1 MTSTERIESLRKLA
15 LRPVIDKDVFAY
27 HFYKAYKSSTE
38 AVAENRYAES
48 FFAAFSAL
56 PTPIADGEL
65 IVGERT
71 GHLSPEQQTE
81 WREIYEPY
89 AHEIVDSFY
98 FGQDSHMAID
108 YELVLEK
115 GLLGIIDRIDSYL
128 ETCDEEK
135 KPFYSCCR
143 TVLRAVIV
151 HSEGYANYAEECANC
166 TSDSD
171 RRAELLE
178 IARICRKVPANPCE
192 TFHEAVQATHFIT
205 YALSHDPFRFNS
217 NLQFQLGRP
226 DRFLY
231 KYYRSDIE
239 AKRITRERAQLLLD
253 LLGIQINMRV
263 RAGLSSGYMV
273 GGRDRDGRAVA
284 NELSEMAMRV
294 IDDIRLVY
302 PSVGLCV
309 CSDTP
314 DSLLELACEILSHG
328 RSHPAIFGDET
339 ITKGLRIYGVPED
352 EACEYIHSTCVEIT
366 PIASSN
372 VWVASPYTNMP
383 QKLLEVMDAEYDSF
397 EALLK
402 AYFSH
407 LSEHIKRNF
416 EEQNSMRR
424 VRGERSMNPLLSCVV
439 KDCLERGLDI
449 ERGGGRYNWIMPS
462 FVGVPNTVDSLYAI
476 RELVYVDREM
486 TLAEYKSILDRNFE
500 GHEDLRLRVLT
511 KIPKYGND
519 NDAVDGLFTRIKDF
533 IVDEC
538 RKHKAVF
545 SNGAL
550 IPSVFCWVMHERFG
564 RETGATPDGR
574 VAGFPLA
581 DGSGPCQGREVLGPT
596 ASILS
601 STKWSHSELI
611 GGVAVNM
618 KFSKQSFTSSSF
630 GNMLALIKTFI
641 ERGGFELQI
650 NVTDKAVLEKA
661 RENPD
666 LYRDLVVRIGGYSDY
681 FTNISPEMQAEVIL
695 RTEHEI

>member
-1 MTSTERIESLRKLA
+1 MTNTERIGFLREHA
-15 LRPVIDKDVFAY
+15 LRPVIDRDVFAY
-27 HFYKAYKSSTE
+27 HFYKAYKNSTE
-38 AVAENRYAES
+38 SVAENRYAES

-71 GHLSPEQQTE
+71 AHLSVEQQKE
-81 WREIYEPY
+81 WKEIYEPY
-89 AHEIVDSFY
+89 ASGVVESVY

-108 YELVLEK
+108 YDLVLEK
-115 GLLGIIDRIDSYL
+115 GLIGIISKIDSYL

-135 KPFYSCCR
+135 KPFYNCCR
-143 TVLRAVIV
+143 TVLLAVIV
-151 HSEGYANYAEECANC
+151 HSENYAKYAEKCANC
-166 TSDSD
+166 TNDAK
-171 RRAELLE
+171 RRTELFE
-178 IARICRKVPANPCE
+178 ISRILRKVPANPCE
-192 TFHEAVQATHFIT
+192 TFHEAVQAAHFIT
-205 YALSHDPFRFNS
+205 YALSHDPLRFRS
-217 NLQFQLGRP
+217 SLQFQLGHP
-226 DRFLY
+226 DRYLY
-231 KYYRSDIE
+231 KYYKSDIE
-239 AKRITRERAQLLLD
+239 AGRLTKERAQLLLD

-263 RAGLSSGYMV
+263 PAGLSSGYMV
-273 GGRDRDGRAVA
+273 GGRDKDGKAVA
-284 NELSEMAMRV
+284 NELTEMAMRV

-314 DSLLELACEILSHG
+314 DYLLETACEILSHG

-339 ITKGLRIYGVPED
+339 ITKGLLAYGVPED
-352 EACEYIHSTCVEIT
+352 EACNYIHSTCVEIT
-366 PIASSN
+366 PVGSSN
-372 VWVASPYTNMP
+372 AWVASPYTNMP
-383 QKLLEVMDAEYDSF
+383 QKLLEVMDTDHDSF
-397 EALLK
+397 EALMK

-416 EEQNSMRR
+416 EEQNGMRR
-424 VRGERSMNPLLSCVV
+424 ARGERSMNPLLSCVV

-462 FVGVPNTVDSLYAI
+462 FVGVPNVVDSLYAI
-476 RELVYVDREM
+476 RELVYTEKEM
-486 TLAEYKSILDRNFE
+486 TLTEYKSILDSNFE

-511 KIPKYGND
+511 KMPKYGND
-519 NDAVDGLFTRIKDF
+519 NDEVDGLFTIVKDF

-538 RKHKAVF
+538 KKHKAVF
-545 SNGAL
+545 SNGML

-581 DGSGPCQGREVLGPT
+581 DGSGPCQGREILGPT
-596 ASILS
+596 SSILS

-618 KFSKQSFTSSSF
+618 KFSRSSFTSYSY

-641 ERGGFELQI
+641 DRGGFELQI
-650 NVTDKAVLEKA
+650 NVTDKAILEKA
-661 RENPD
+661 RENPEQ
-666 LYRDLVVRIGGYSDY
+666 YRDLVVRIGGYSDY